1 MLTCGCE
8 AGQGQ
13 NLGPMKEL
21 GLGTAWHG
29 EEWRVKCESELGL
42 PLGSHSLVRVGGDT
56 VSGL

>member
-13 NLGPMKEL
+13 NLGL
-21 GLGTAWHG
+21 GMGTAWHG